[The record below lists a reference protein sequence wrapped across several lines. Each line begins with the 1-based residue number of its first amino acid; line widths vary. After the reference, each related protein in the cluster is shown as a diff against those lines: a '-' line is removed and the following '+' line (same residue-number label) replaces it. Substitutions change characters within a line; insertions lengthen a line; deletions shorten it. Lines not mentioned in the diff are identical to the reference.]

1 MEISDKR
8 LSTFL
13 SITQGVGIVFLAFF
27 LIAYLGG
34 LPTTTVYHDT
44 LVFRIPLLI
53 LGAVLLELIL
63 CIVVVAVLA
72 KKS

>member
-8 LSTFL
+8 LSAFL

-27 LIAYLGG
+27 LVAYLGG
-34 LPTTTVYHDT
+34 LPTTTVYHNE
-44 LVFRIPLLI
+44 LVFRIPLFA

-63 CIVVVAVLA
+63 CTIVVAVLA